1 MRKRF
6 TAGLLAF
13 ALAFTAMDFGG
24 LVSIQANAAGLVQV
38 TEENQS
44 NFHLNG
50 DYAGYY
56 AIADKEDLQAFA
68 AKVNAGEKDINA
80 VLTADIDMTGED
92 WTPIGDTNDGYTGT
106 FDGNGHKISKLVCER
121 TGDKQVSG
129 LFAQL
134 MENSVVKNLG
144 MEDGVFTSSTSTA
157 GAVAAKSNLGKVINC
172 WNSGKVTAHDYAGGI
187 VGSSKGWIESCKNS
201 GAIKATW
208 GYGRSGGI
216 AGEQVCGSNS
226 SQQYVRTY
234 IKYCYNTGTADAYYA
249 GGIVGYQSYRN
260 EEACDII
267 SCWSDAAMTGS
278 ITGGIAGSLARG
290 GTIQNCVF
298 NTDRFKGGVYNKNQN
313 GSVKDSEGMTSAEFA
328 SGKAAWVL
336 NGKDNSLVSQ
346 AKWFQNL
353 EENPDAYPVMDGTHG
368 KVYYLEKSNT
378 YSNHPGSIAKNEI
391 LLVSGTQMVKTSDN
405 LSQTKP
411 LSLKKDEVF
420 SWKGDGQ
427 IIVGYYLDEKAQIPT
442 TAQNSGAVEK
452 AGAPALPGQY
462 YVKVTALEVKD
473 FYQETSEIFSYQIN
487 FDARIRMQRIADSES
502 IDYAYTG
509 NPRELSLEKGRKIT
523 WSCRETP
530 TSIKTTYYKSKDGV
544 LTNAENAG
552 ALTEGGAPAAKGDYY
567 VKAELTFREKYK
579 SESDYLLY
587 KISDGEIEVTMDGH
601 SEPYVTLAEAFRDT
615 ERKTAQMKLLKNIE
629 LKREVEVNSG
639 NLILD
644 LNGYRLQSLRKILL
658 NPDVSLK
665 ITDSSE
671 TQTGVFSGELRVESK
686 NIEFAGGIYENQSD
700 NYVMHNSGKIKV
712 SGGKF
717 ERISK
722 AWAELGEERCLVDNE
737 TNEKQPYAEASCTNV
752 HVEVCKEHDYEQ
764 DLQYCTWCHKRKP
777 DFQGYIRITV
787 NGEETY
793 VNTLKEAFEY
803 ANGKE
808 AEITLMQSMENT
820 DNLPALTR
828 GKISLD
834 LNQKSLTEKNASLI
848 NIRGAEVTVKN
859 GTCDIPIIREQGK
872 LKIESGNFQI
882 LKDQSSFR
890 NSTEITGGNFQ
901 NIISNSGSAVEDM
914 LPQGYAFY
922 STEAGCFL
930 SREEV
935 LAHTT
940 LQKVEV
946 RNTGM
951 SCETLPQISGIADQ
965 TLQEYT
971 LIQGVV
977 RTDTGNGEST
987 LLEGTWSFKE
997 EENLE
1002 VIPKAGETMTC
1013 DLIFTPE
1020 DDNYPYYKVK
1030 GVEVHV
1036 EKKTPQQAAFHESA
1050 SYIYIKGVT
1059 SMSVDLWEK
1068 LPADKKGDR
1077 YFCSVTGDEQIFNA
1091 YKKVTQTGKLYYSVN
1106 DFTDRSMIGKTATL
1120 HVTIEMENYTDV
1132 SYDLTV
1138 TLTDRKKVVLKEGS
1152 EVKVLQDQKLTYGGT
1167 LSDLKLNLEGEEQ
1180 AVFVEQGTDKQV
1192 QGSLVWN
1199 FPTQRP
1205 DTSVTSAKWIFTP
1218 YDIAYVD
1225 AVGSTAI
1232 TVEPKE
1238 LKVLAATADDKVY
1251 DGTAYVSF
1259 SDIVLEGIEER
1270 DEVSADI
1277 GTIRGTLKDVK
1288 AGNYTSVTLPE
1299 LRLTGKDK
1307 ENYIL
1312 VQPTDEI
1319 PLTKEVNVAKSSE
1332 LQIEE
1337 QNKSYLYLKNQE
1349 ERISLREILPVDCG
1363 NAQYAAPE
1371 ITGNME
1377 YITEPSIAN
1386 DILSYTVKQGALD
1399 RKGKIQIKVTTE
1411 NYEDFVITFNLECND
1426 QIPVRLQEGTQVTLK
1441 KEKDTLTYG
1450 DLLSTLEFSEAEFVD
1465 GEGNTVEGT
1474 LAWKDA
1480 TQRPDTSVTSAEW
1493 IFTPDD
1499 AVYANAEG
1507 STAITVEPKEVKV
1520 LAATADDKV
1529 YDGTAY
1535 VSFSNITLGGI
1546 EEGDEISADIGTI
1559 RGTLQDVKAGDYTSV
1574 TLPELTLI
1582 GKDKENYILVQPTD
1596 EIPLTKAVDVAKS
1609 SGLQIEEQNK
1619 SYFYLKDQE
1628 ERINL
1633 REILPVDCGNAQY
1646 AAPEITG
1653 NMEYITE
1660 PSIANDILS
1669 YTVKQGALDRKGKI
1683 QIKVT
1688 TENYEDFVITFN
1700 LECNDQIPVRLQEG
1714 TQVTLK
1720 KEKDTLTYGDL
1731 LSTLE
1736 FSEAEFVDG
1745 EGNTVEGTLA
1755 WKDATQR
1762 PDTSV
1767 TSAEW
1772 IFTPDDAV
1780 YANAEGSTAIKVN
1793 AKELTVTKA
1802 TAKNRKYDGTNQV
1815 SITEVL
1821 LNGMLE
1827 GDEVSVDLTDLYGTL
1842 KDKKAGEYTSVTLP
1856 VLTLAGK
1863 DKANYRLLQPVTEI
1877 PLTKAVTI
1885 ETQDTTETPDT
1896 KETPDTTETPDT
1908 KETPE
1913 TPQKP
1918 SDPGTKPGTSE
1929 PIQKPAKTEYLKKG
1943 RKFTGAD
1950 NNQYKVT
1957 CADGKT
1963 FTVVYLKP
1971 KKGVK
1976 GTVNIPDS
1984 ITVNHVTY
1992 KVTEIAANAF
2002 KKNKKIRK
2010 VVIPSSIEKI
2020 GKQAFYGCKNLKNIT
2035 FKTTKL
2041 TKKRVGSKAFS
2052 GIHAKAAIKVPKKKL
2067 SAYRKMLKA
2076 RGVAKKENVRASR

>member
-1426 QIPVRLQEGTQVTLK
+1426 QIPVRLQEGTEVTLK
-1441 KEKDTLTYG
+1441 KDTLTYG
-1450 DLLSTLEFSEAEFVD
+1450 GLLSALEFSEAEFVD
-1465 GEGNTVEGT
+1465 EEGNTVEGT

-1646 AAPEITG
+1646 AAPEMTG

-1660 PSIANDILS
+1660 PSITDDILS

>member
-1 MRKRF
+1 MRKRIA
-6 TAGLLAF
+6 AGLLAF

-24 LVSIQANAAGLVQV
+24 LVSIQANAAGLAQV
-38 TEENQS
+38 TEENQT

-157 GAVAAKSNLGKVINC
+157 GAVAAKSSLGKVINC

-487 FDARIRMQRIADSES
+487 FDARIWMQRIADSES

-1259 SDIVLEGIEER
+1259 SDIVLEGIEEG

-1319 PLTKEVNVAKSSE
+1319 PLTKAVDVAKSSG

-1337 QNKSYLYLKNQE
+1337 QNKSYFYLKDQE
-1349 ERISLREILPVDCG
+1349 ERINLREILPVDCG

-1371 ITGNME
+1371 MTGNME
-1377 YITEPSIAN
+1377 YITEPSITD

-1474 LAWKDA
+1474 LAWKDG

-1535 VSFSNITLGGI
+1535 VSFSDIVLEGI
-1546 EEGDEISADIGTI
+1546 EEGDEVSADIGTI
-1559 RGTLQDVKAGDYTSV
+1559 RGTLKDVKAGNYTSV
-1574 TLPELTLI
+1574 TLPELRLT

-1646 AAPEITG
+1646 AAPEMTG

-1660 PSIANDILS
+1660 PSITDDILS

-1755 WKDATQR
+1755 WKDGTQR

-1885 ETQDTTETPDT
+1885 ETQ
-1896 KETPDTTETPDT
+1896 DTTETPDT

>member
-1 MRKRF
+1 MRKRIA
-6 TAGLLAF
+6 AGLLAF

-129 LFAQL
+129 LFAL
-134 MENSVVKNLG
+134 LKENSVVKNLG

-157 GAVAAKSNLGKVINC
+157 GAVAAKSSLGKVINC

-187 VGSSKGWIESCKNS
+187 VGYSQGWIESCKNS

-216 AGEQVCGSNS
+216 AGAQVCARNS

-249 GGIVGYQSYRN
+249 GGITGYQSYLN
-260 EEACDII
+260 LEACDII

-278 ITGGIAGSLARG
+278 ITGGIAGSLANG
-290 GTIQNCVF
+290 DTIQNCVF
-298 NTDRFKGGVYNKNQN
+298 NTDRFKGGVYNNNKN
-313 GSVKDSEGMTSAEFA
+313 GTVKDSEGMTSAEFA

-587 KISDGEIEVTMDGH
+587 KISNGEIEVTMDGH

-737 TNEKQPYAEASCTNV
+737 TNEKQPYAEESAANV

-764 DLQYCTWCHKRKP
+764 DLQYCTWCHKKNP
-777 DFQGYIRITV
+777 DFKGSIRITV
-787 NGEETY
+787 NGEDSY

-808 AEITLMQSMENT
+808 AEITFMQSMENT
-820 DNLPALTR
+820 GSLPTLKS
-828 GKISLD
+828 GKITLD
-834 LNQKSLTEKNASLI
+834 LNQKSLTAKSVDRI
-848 NIRGAEVTVKN
+848 YIDGAEVTVKN
-859 GTCDIPIIREQGK
+859 GTFDIVIAQRSGK
-872 LKIESGNFQI
+872 LRIESGDFRQI
-882 LKDQSSFR
+882 GYWDSYQ
-890 NSTEITGGNFQ
+890 NSIEMTGGNFQ
-901 NIISNSGSAVEDM
+901 NIVLYSGSAENM

-922 STEAGCFL
+922 STEAGRFL
-930 SREEV
+930 SRKEV
-935 LAHTT
+935 LTQSE
-940 LQKVEV
+940 LKNVEV

-951 SCETLPQISGIADQ
+951 SCETLPQISGNVEQ

-971 LIQGVV
+971 LIPGVI
-977 RTDTGNGEST
+977 RADTGNGEST
-987 LLEGTWSFKE
+987 LLEGTWSFTEK
-997 EENLE
+997 ENLE
-1002 VIPKAGETMTC
+1002 VIPELGKRLIC
-1013 DLIFTPE
+1013 DLVFTPK
-1020 DDNYPYYKVK
+1020 DGNYPYYVVK

-1036 EKKTPQQAAFHESA
+1036 EKKTPQQAAIHESE
-1050 SYIYIKGVT
+1050 SYIYIKGSDDVY
-1059 SMSVDLWEK
+1059 VDLQAK
-1068 LPADKKGDR
+1068 LPADKKGDS
-1077 YFCSVTGDEQIFNA
+1077 YSCSVTGDEQIFYN
-1091 YKKVTQTGKLYYSVN
+1091 YRVTQSGQLTYLVN
-1106 DFTDRSMIGKTATL
+1106 DFTDRSMIGKTAVL
-1120 HVTIEMENYTDV
+1120 HVTVEMENYKDV

-1138 TLTDRKKVVLKEGS
+1138 TLTDQKKVVLKEGS
-1152 EVKVLQDQKLTYGGT
+1152 EVKVLQDQKLTYGEP
-1167 LSDLKLNLEGEEQ
+1167 LSKLNLEGEEQ
-1180 AVFVEQGTDKQV
+1180 AVFVEQGTDTQI
-1192 QGSLVWN
+1192 QGTLAWKDA
-1199 FPTQRP
+1199 TQRP
-1205 DTSVTSAKWIFTP
+1205 DTSMTSAEWIFTP
-1218 YDIAYVD
+1218 DDVVYAN
-1225 AVGSTAI
+1225 AEGSTAI

-1259 SDIVLEGIEER
+1259 SDIVLEGIEEG

-1319 PLTKEVNVAKSSE
+1319 PLTKAVNVAKSSG

-1337 QNKSYLYLKNQE
+1337 QNKSYFYLKDQE

-1371 ITGNME
+1371 MTGNME
-1377 YITEPSIAN
+1377 YIAEPSIAN

-1426 QIPVRLQEGTQVTLK
+1426 QIPVRLQEGTEVTLK
-1441 KEKDTLTYG
+1441 KDMLTYG
-1450 DLLSTLEFSEAEFVD
+1450 DLLSALEFSEAEFVD
-1465 GEGNTVEGT
+1465 EEGNTVEGT

-1480 TQRPDTSVTSAEW
+1480 TQRPDTSMTSAEW

-1499 AVYANAEG
+1499 VVYANAEG
-1507 STAITVEPKEVKV
+1507 STAITVEPKELKV

-1535 VSFSNITLGGI
+1535 VSFSDIVLEGI
-1546 EEGDEISADIGTI
+1546 EEGDEVSADIGTI
-1559 RGTLQDVKAGDYTSV
+1559 RGTLKDVKAGNYTSV
-1574 TLPELTLI
+1574 TLPELRLT

-1596 EIPLTKAVDVAKS
+1596 EIPLTKAVNVAKS

-1628 ERINL
+1628 ERISL

-1646 AAPEITG
+1646 AAPEMTG
-1653 NMEYITE
+1653 NMEYIAE

-1714 TQVTLK
+1714 TEVTLK
-1720 KEKDTLTYGDL
+1720 KDMLTYGDL
-1731 LSTLE
+1731 LSALE
-1736 FSEAEFVDG
+1736 FSEAEFVDE

-1793 AKELTVTKA
+1793 AKKLTVTKA

-1856 VLTLAGK
+1856 ELTLAGK

-1984 ITVNHVTY
+1984 ITAGHVTY

-2010 VVIPSSIEKI
+2010 VVIPSGIEKI

>member
-1371 ITGNME
+1371 MTGNME
-1377 YITEPSIAN
+1377 YITEPSITD

-1426 QIPVRLQEGTQVTLK
+1426 QIPVRLQEGTEVTLK
-1441 KEKDTLTYG
+1441 KDTLTYG
-1450 DLLSTLEFSEAEFVD
+1450 GLLSALEFSEAEFVD
-1465 GEGNTVEGT
+1465 EEGNTVEGT

-1646 AAPEITG
+1646 AAPEMTG

-1660 PSIANDILS
+1660 PSITDDILS

-1714 TQVTLK
+1714 TEVTLK
-1720 KEKDTLTYGDL
+1720 KDTLTYGGL
-1731 LSTLE
+1731 LSALE
-1736 FSEAEFVDG
+1736 FSEAEFVDE

>member
-1 MRKRF
+1 MRKRIA
-6 TAGLLAF
+6 AGLLAF

-44 NFHLNG
+44 NFHLSG
-50 DYAGYY
+50 DYVGYY

-68 AKVNAGEKDINA
+68 AKVNAGENAVNA

-129 LFAQL
+129 LFAL
-134 MENSVVKNLG
+134 LKENSVVKNLG
-144 MEDGVFTSSTSTA
+144 MEAGVFTSSTSTA
-157 GAVAAKSNLGKVINC
+157 GAVAAKSSLGKVINC

-187 VGSSKGWIESCKNS
+187 VGYSQGWIESCKNS

-216 AGEQVCGSNS
+216 AGAQVCGRNS

-249 GGIVGYQSYRN
+249 GGITGYQSYLNR
-260 EEACDII
+260 EACDII

-278 ITGGIAGSLARG
+278 ITGGIAGSLANG
-290 GTIQNCVF
+290 DTIQNCVF
-298 NTDRFKGGVYNKNQN
+298 NTDRFKGGVYNNNKN
-313 GSVKDSEGMTSAEFA
+313 GTVKDSEGMTSAEFA

-368 KVYYLEKSNT
+368 KVYYLEESNT
-378 YSNHPGSIAKNEI
+378 YSNHLGSMEKNKI
-391 LLVSGTQMVKTSDN
+391 LLVSGTSIVKTSNN
-405 LSQTKP
+405 LSETKP
-411 LSLKKDEVF
+411 LSLKKDTVF

-427 IIVGYYLDEKAQIPT
+427 IIAGYYLDEEAQIPT
-442 TAQNSGAVEK
+442 TAQNSGAAEK
-452 AGAPALPGQY
+452 GGAPALPGQY
-462 YVKVTALEVKD
+462 YVKVTALEVEG
-473 FYQETSEIFSYQIN
+473 FYQETSEIFSYQIS
-487 FDARIRMQRIADSES
+487 FDARIQMQRIADSES

-544 LTNAENAG
+544 LTNAENSG
-552 ALTEGGAPAAKGDYY
+552 ALTEGGAPADKGDYY

-601 SEPYVTLAEAFRDT
+601 SEPYVTLAEAFLDT

-629 LKREVEVNSG
+629 LKGGVAVNSG

-644 LNGYRLQSLRKILL
+644 LNGYRLQSLREIFL

-712 SGGKF
+712 SAGKF

-737 TNEKQPYAEASCTNV
+737 TNEKQPYAKASCTNV

-764 DLQYCTWCHKRKP
+764 DLQYCKWCHKKNP

-787 NGEETY
+787 EGEETY

-808 AEITLMQSMENT
+808 AEITFMQSMENT
-820 DNLPALTR
+820 GSLPTLKS
-828 GKISLD
+828 GKITLD
-834 LNQKSLTEKNASLI
+834 LNQKSLTAKSVDWI
-848 NIRGAEVTVKN
+848 YIDGAEVTVKN
-859 GTCDIPIIREQGK
+859 GTFDIVIAQRSGK
-872 LKIESGNFQI
+872 LRIESGDFRQI
-882 LKDQSSFR
+882 DYWDSYQ
-890 NSTEITGGNFQ
+890 NSIEMTGGNFQ
-901 NIISNSGSAVEDM
+901 NIVLYSGSAENM

-922 STEAGCFL
+922 STEDGRFL
-930 SREEV
+930 SRKEV
-935 LAHTT
+935 LTQSD
-940 LQKVEV
+940 LKNVEV

-951 SCETLPQISGIADQ
+951 SCETLPQISGNADQ
-965 TLQEYT
+965 TLQKYT
-971 LIQGVV
+971 LISGVV
-977 RTDTGNGEST
+977 RADTGNGEST

-1036 EKKTPQQAAFHESA
+1036 EKKTPQQTAFHESE
-1050 SYIYIKGVT
+1050 SYIYIKGSDDVY
-1059 SMSVDLWEK
+1059 VDLQAK
-1068 LPADKKGDR
+1068 LPADKKGDS
-1077 YFCSVTGDEQIFNA
+1077 YSCSVTGDEQIFYN
-1091 YKKVTQTGKLYYSVN
+1091 YRVTQSGQLTYLVN
-1106 DFTDRSMIGKTATL
+1106 DFTDRSMIGKTAVL
-1120 HVTIEMENYTDV
+1120 HVTVEMENYKDV

-1138 TLTDRKKVVLKEGS
+1138 TLTDRKKVVLKEGR
-1152 EVKVLQDQKLTYGGT
+1152 KVLQDQKLTYGGT
-1167 LSDLKLNLEGEEQ
+1167 LSDLKLNLEGEEP

-1192 QGSLVWN
+1192 QGRLVWN

-1238 LKVLAATADDKVY
+1238 LKVLEATADDKVY

-1259 SDIVLEGIEER
+1259 SDIALEGIEEG

-1277 GTIRGTLKDVK
+1277 GTIRGTLKDAK

-1319 PLTKEVNVAKSSE
+1319 PLTKAVNVAKSSG

-1337 QNKSYLYLKNQE
+1337 QNKSYLYLKDQE

-1371 ITGNME
+1371 MTGNME
-1377 YITEPSIAN
+1377 YIAEPSIAN

-1426 QIPVRLQEGTQVTLK
+1426 QIPVRLQEGTEVTLK
-1441 KEKDTLTYG
+1441 KDTLTYG
-1450 DLLSTLEFSEAEFVD
+1450 DLLSALEFSEAEFVD

-1474 LAWKDA
+1474 LAWKDG

-1493 IFTPDD
+1493 IFMP
-1499 AVYANAEG
+1499 
-1507 STAITVEPKEVKV
+1507 S
-1520 LAATADDKV
+1520 DK
-1529 YDGTAY
+1529 A
-1535 VSFSNITLGGI
+1535 
-1546 EEGDEISADIGTI
+1546 
-1559 RGTLQDVKAGDYTSV
+1559 
-1574 TLPELTLI
+1574 
-1582 GKDKENYILVQPTD
+1582 
-1596 EIPLTKAVDVAKS
+1596 
-1609 SGLQIEEQNK
+1609 
-1619 SYFYLKDQE
+1619 
-1628 ERINL
+1628 
-1633 REILPVDCGNAQY
+1633 
-1646 AAPEITG
+1646 
-1653 NMEYITE
+1653 
-1660 PSIANDILS
+1660 
-1669 YTVKQGALDRKGKI
+1669 
-1683 QIKVT
+1683 
-1688 TENYEDFVITFN
+1688 
-1700 LECNDQIPVRLQEG
+1700 
-1714 TQVTLK
+1714 
-1720 KEKDTLTYGDL
+1720 
-1731 LSTLE
+1731 
-1736 FSEAEFVDG
+1736 
-1745 EGNTVEGTLA
+1745 
-1755 WKDATQR
+1755 
-1762 PDTSV
+1762 
-1767 TSAEW
+1767 
-1772 IFTPDDAV
+1772 

-1802 TAKNRKYDGTNQV
+1802 TARNRKYDGTNQV
-1815 SITEVL
+1815 AITEVL
-1821 LNGMLE
+1821 LSGMLE
-1827 GDEVSVDLTDLYGTL
+1827 GDEVSVDLTDLHGTL

-1856 VLTLAGK
+1856 ELTLAGK
-1863 DKANYRLLQPVTEI
+1863 DKANYRLAQPVTEI

-1885 ETQDTTETPDT
+1885 ETPETTETPDT
-1896 KETPDTTETPDT
+1896 KETPETKETPDT

-1929 PIQKPAKTEYLKKG
+1929 PIQKPSKTEYLKKG

-2010 VVIPSSIEKI
+2010 VVIPSGIEKI

>member
-129 LFAQL
+129 LFAVL

-157 GAVAAKSNLGKVINC
+157 GAVAAKSSLGKVINC

-249 GGIVGYQSYRN
+249 GGIVGYQGYRN

-290 GTIQNCVF
+290 DTIQNCVF

-567 VKAELTFREKYK
+567 VKAELTFRKKYK

-587 KISDGEIEVTMDGH
+587 KISDGEIEVTMDGD

-629 LKREVEVNSG
+629 LEGGVEVNSG

-665 ITDSSE
+665 IKDSSE

-848 NIRGAEVTVKN
+848 NICGAEVTVKN

-901 NIISNSGSAVEDM
+901 NIILNSGSAEDM

-922 STEAGCFL
+922 STEAGRFL

-935 LAHTT
+935 LANTT

-965 TLQEYT
+965 TLQKYT
-971 LIQGVV
+971 LISGVV
-977 RTDTGNGEST
+977 RADTGNGEST

-1050 SYIYIKGVT
+1050 SYIYIKG
-1059 SMSVDLWEK
+1059 SDLLYVDLQAK

-1077 YFCSVTGDEQIFNA
+1077 YSWFVTGDEQIFA
-1091 YKKVTQTGKLYYSVN
+1091 RFHVSVTGELNYRVN
-1106 DFTDRSMIGKTATL
+1106 KFTDRSMIGKTVTF

-1251 DGTAYVSF
+1251 DGTADVSF
-1259 SDIVLEGIEER
+1259 SDIVLEGIEEGDEVSADIGTIR
-1270 DEVSADI
+1270 GTLQDVKAGDYTSVTLPELTLIGKDKENYILVQPTDEIPLTKAVNVAKSSGLQIEEQNKSYLYLKNQEERISLREILPVDCGNAQYAAPEMTGNMEYIAEPSIANDILSYTVKQGALDRKGKIQIKVTTENYEDFVITFNLECNDQIPVRLQEGTEVTLKKDTLTYGDLLSALEFSEAEFVDGEGNTVEGTLAWKDGTQRPDTSVTSAEWVFTPSDVAYAKAEGSTAIKVEPKELKVLAATADDKVYDGTADVSFSDIVLEGIEEGDEVSADI

-1319 PLTKEVNVAKSSE
+1319 PLTKEVNVAKSSG

-1337 QNKSYLYLKNQE
+1337 QNKSYFYLKDQE
-1349 ERISLREILPVDCG
+1349 ERINLREILPVDCG

-1371 ITGNME
+1371 MTGNME
-1377 YITEPSIAN
+1377 YIAEPSIAN

-1474 LAWKDA
+1474 LAWKD
-1480 TQRPDTSVTSAEW
+1480 
-1493 IFTPDD
+1493 
-1499 AVYANAEG
+1499 G
-1507 STAITVEPKEVKV
+1507 
-1520 LAATADDKV
+1520 
-1529 YDGTAY
+1529 
-1535 VSFSNITLGGI
+1535 
-1546 EEGDEISADIGTI
+1546 
-1559 RGTLQDVKAGDYTSV
+1559 
-1574 TLPELTLI
+1574 
-1582 GKDKENYILVQPTD
+1582 
-1596 EIPLTKAVDVAKS
+1596 
-1609 SGLQIEEQNK
+1609 
-1619 SYFYLKDQE
+1619 
-1628 ERINL
+1628 
-1633 REILPVDCGNAQY
+1633 
-1646 AAPEITG
+1646 
-1653 NMEYITE
+1653 
-1660 PSIANDILS
+1660 
-1669 YTVKQGALDRKGKI
+1669 
-1683 QIKVT
+1683 
-1688 TENYEDFVITFN
+1688 
-1700 LECNDQIPVRLQEG
+1700 
-1714 TQVTLK
+1714 
-1720 KEKDTLTYGDL
+1720 
-1731 LSTLE
+1731 
-1736 FSEAEFVDG
+1736 
-1745 EGNTVEGTLA
+1745 
-1755 WKDATQR
+1755 TQR

-1885 ETQDTTETPDT
+1885 ETPDTTETPDT

>member
-1 MRKRF
+1 MRKRIA
-6 TAGLLAF
+6 AGLLAF

-80 VLTADIDMTGED
+80 VLTADIDMTGEG

-134 MENSVVKNLG
+134 KENSVVKNLG

-187 VGSSKGWIESCKNS
+187 VGSSQGWIESCKNS

-249 GGIVGYQSYRN
+249 GGIVGYQGYRN
-260 EEACDII
+260 NEACDII

-290 GTIQNCVF
+290 DTIQNCVF
-298 NTDRFKGGVYNKNQN
+298 NTDRFKGGVYNNNKN

-544 LTNAENAG
+544 LTNAENAD

-587 KISDGEIEVTMDGH
+587 KISDGEIEVTMDGD

-629 LKREVEVNSG
+629 LKEGVEVNSG

-901 NIISNSGSAVEDM
+901 NIISNSGSAEDM

-922 STEAGCFL
+922 STEAGRFL

-935 LAHTT
+935 LANTT

-946 RNTGM
+946 RNIGM

-965 TLQEYT
+965 TLQKYT
-971 LIQGVV
+971 LISGVV
-977 RTDTGNGEST
+977 RADTGNGESRR
-987 LLEGTWSFKE
+987 LEGTWSFTEK
-997 EENLE
+997 ENLE
-1002 VIPKAGETMTC
+1002 VIPELGETKTC
-1013 DLIFTPE
+1013 DLIFTPK

-1030 GVEVHV
+1030 DVEVHV

-1050 SYIYIKGVT
+1050 SYIYTKVYNLVY
-1059 SMSVDLWEK
+1059 VDLRAK
-1068 LPADKKGDR
+1068 LPEDKKGDT
-1077 YFCSVTGDEQIFNA
+1077 YSCSVTGDEQIFDR
-1091 YKKVTQTGKLYYSVN
+1091 YKVTQNGDLYYRVN
-1106 DFTDRSMIGKTATL
+1106 SFTDRSMIGKTAVI
-1120 HVTIEMENYTDV
+1120 HVTIEMENYKDV

-1138 TLTDRKKVVLKEGS
+1138 TLTDQKKVVLKEGS
-1152 EVKVLQDQKLTYGGT
+1152 EVKVLQDQKLTYGEP
-1167 LSDLKLNLEGEEQ
+1167 LSKLKLNVEGEEQ
-1180 AVFVEQGTDKQV
+1180 AVFVEQGTDTQV
-1192 QGSLVWN
+1192 QGTLEWKDV
-1199 FPTQRP
+1199 QIP
-1205 DTSVTSAKWIFTP
+1205 DTSVTSAEWIFTP
-1218 YDIAYVD
+1218 YDAAY
-1225 AVGSTAI
+1225 AKTEGSTAI
-1232 TVEPKE
+1232 RVEPKE

-1259 SDIVLEGIEER
+1259 SDIVLWCIEAR

-1277 GTIRGTLKDVK
+1277 GTIRGTLKDAK

-1319 PLTKEVNVAKSSE
+1319 PLTKAVNVAKSSG

-1349 ERISLREILPVDCG
+1349 ERINLREILPVDCG

-1377 YITEPSIAN
+1377 YITEPSIAD

-1426 QIPVRLQEGTQVTLK
+1426 QMPVRLQEGTEVTLK
-1441 KEKDTLTYG
+1441 KDRLTYG
-1450 DLLSTLEFSEAEFVD
+1450 GLLSALEFSEAEFVD

-1474 LAWKDA
+1474 LAWKD
-1480 TQRPDTSVTSAEW
+1480 
-1493 IFTPDD
+1493 
-1499 AVYANAEG
+1499 G
-1507 STAITVEPKEVKV
+1507 
-1520 LAATADDKV
+1520 
-1529 YDGTAY
+1529 
-1535 VSFSNITLGGI
+1535 
-1546 EEGDEISADIGTI
+1546 
-1559 RGTLQDVKAGDYTSV
+1559 
-1574 TLPELTLI
+1574 
-1582 GKDKENYILVQPTD
+1582 
-1596 EIPLTKAVDVAKS
+1596 
-1609 SGLQIEEQNK
+1609 
-1619 SYFYLKDQE
+1619 
-1628 ERINL
+1628 
-1633 REILPVDCGNAQY
+1633 
-1646 AAPEITG
+1646 
-1653 NMEYITE
+1653 
-1660 PSIANDILS
+1660 
-1669 YTVKQGALDRKGKI
+1669 
-1683 QIKVT
+1683 
-1688 TENYEDFVITFN
+1688 
-1700 LECNDQIPVRLQEG
+1700 
-1714 TQVTLK
+1714 
-1720 KEKDTLTYGDL
+1720 
-1731 LSTLE
+1731 
-1736 FSEAEFVDG
+1736 
-1745 EGNTVEGTLA
+1745 
-1755 WKDATQR
+1755 TQR

-1827 GDEVSVDLTDLYGTL
+1827 GDEVSIDLTDLYGTL

-1856 VLTLAGK
+1856 ELTLVGK
-1863 DKANYRLLQPVTEI
+1863 DKANYRLVQPVTEI
-1877 PLTKAVTI
+1877 PLTKTVAI
-1885 ETQDTTETPDT
+1885 ETP
-1896 KETPDTTETPDT
+1896 
-1908 KETPE
+1908 ETPE

-1929 PIQKPAKTEYLKKG
+1929 PIQKPSKPEYLKKG
-1943 RKFTGAD
+1943 TKFIGPD
-1950 NNQYKVT
+1950 KNQYKVT
-1957 CADGKT
+1957 CAEGKT
-1963 FTVVYLKP
+1963 FTVAYLKP

-2002 KKNKKIRK
+2002 KNQKKIRK
-2010 VVIPSSIEKI
+2010 VVIPSGVSRI
-2020 GKQAFYGCKNLKNIT
+2020 GKKAFYGCKNLKNIT
-2035 FKTTKL
+2035 IKTTKL
-2041 TKKRVGSKAFS
+2041 TKKRVGSKAFF

-2076 RGVAKKENVRASR
+2076 RGVTKKEKVQAIKVKSKKA

>member
-1 MRKRF
+1 MKKRIA
-6 TAGLLAF
+6 AGLLAF

-80 VLTADIDMTGED
+80 VLTADIDMTGEG

-144 MEDGVFTSSTSTA
+144 MEDGMFTSSTSTA

-187 VGSSKGWIESCKNS
+187 VGSSQGWIESCKNS
-201 GAIKATW
+201 GAIKETW
-208 GYGRSGGI
+208 GLGRSGGI
-216 AGEQVCGSNS
+216 AGEQVCGRNS

-234 IKYCYNTGTADAYYA
+234 IKYCYNTGTADGYHA
-249 GGIVGYQSYRN
+249 GGITGYQSYRN
-260 EEACDII
+260 QEACDII
-267 SCWSDAAMTGS
+267 SCWSDAVITGS
-278 ITGGIAGSLARG
+278 KTGGITGSLANG
-290 GTIQNCVF
+290 ATIQNCVF
-298 NTDRFKGGVYNKNQN
+298 NTGRFKGEVYNNNQN

-353 EENPDAYPVMDGTHG
+353 EENPDAYPVMDSTHG
-368 KVYYLEKSNT
+368 KVYYLEESNT
-378 YSNHPGSIAKNEI
+378 YSNYPENMMNSEI
-391 LLVSGTQMVKTSDN
+391 WLVYGTQIMKTSDN
-405 LSQTKP
+405 LSETKP

-420 SWKGDGQ
+420 SWKGDRQ
-427 IIVGYYLDEKAQIPT
+427 IDAGYYLDEKAQIPT
-442 TAQNSGAVEK
+442 TAQNSGAAEK
-452 AGAPALPGQY
+452 GGAPALPGQY
-462 YVKVTALEVKD
+462 YVKVTALEVEG
-473 FYQETSEIFSYQIN
+473 FYQETSEIFPYQIN
-487 FDARIRMQRIADSES
+487 FDAGIQMQKIADSKS

-530 TSIKTTYYKSKDGV
+530 TSVKTTYYKSKDGV

-601 SEPYVTLAEAFRDT
+601 SEPYVTLAEAFHDT
-615 ERKTAQMKLLKNIE
+615 EEKTAQMKLLKNIE
-629 LKREVEVNSG
+629 LKVEVEVNSG
-639 NLILD
+639 TLILD
-644 LNGYRLQSLRKILL
+644 LNGYRLQISRTVIV
-658 NPDVSLK
+658 NPEVSLK

-671 TQTGVFSGELRVESK
+671 TQMGVFSGKLTVESK
-686 NIEFAGGIYENQSD
+686 NIEFAGGIYENQLTD
-700 NYVMHNSGKIKV
+700 QFGYNSPKIKV

-717 ERISK
+717 ELILK
-722 AWAELGEERCLVDNE
+722 QWAELGEERCLVDNE
-737 TNEKQPYAEASCTNV
+737 TNEKQPYAKASCKNV

-764 DLQYCTWCHKRKP
+764 DLQYCTWCHKKNP
-777 DFQGYIRITV
+777 NFKGYIRITI
-787 NGEETY
+787 NGEDSY

-808 AEITLMQSMENT
+808 AEITLMQSMENSKI
-820 DNLPALTR
+820 LPYLTG

-834 LNQKSLTEKNASLI
+834 LNQKSLTDDNDRI
-848 NIRGAEVTVKN
+848 IFIDGAEVTVKN
-859 GTCDIPIIREQGK
+859 GTCGIKIVRNQGI
-872 LKIESGNFQI
+872 LKIESGNFQT
-882 LKDQSSFR
+882 LRDYNSSQ
-890 NSTEITGGNFQ
+890 NSIEITGGTFQ
-901 NIISNSGSAVEDM
+901 NIILDSGSAENM

-922 STEAGCFL
+922 STEAGRFL

-935 LAHTT
+935 LANTT

-946 RNTGM
+946 RNAGM
-951 SCETLPQISGIADQ
+951 SCETLPQISGITGQ

-971 LIQGVV
+971 LIPGVV
-977 RTDTGNGEST
+977 RADSGNGEST
-987 LLEGTWSFKE
+987 LLEGNWSFTEK
-997 EENLE
+997 ENLE
-1002 VIPKAGETMTC
+1002 AIPKPEKTMTC
-1013 DLIFTPE
+1013 DLIFTPK

-1036 EKKTPQQAAFHESA
+1036 EKKTPHNTAIHESE
-1050 SYIYIKGVT
+1050 SYVYKEGSLTLRIWVE
-1059 SMSVDLWEK
+1059 LWTMV
-1068 LPADKKGDR
+1068 PADGKGIAYS
-1077 YFCSVTGDEQIFNA
+1077 YFVTGDKQIFDDYELMQNGHLN
-1091 YKKVTQTGKLYYSVN
+1091 YVVK
-1106 DFTDRSMIGKTATL
+1106 DFTDRSMIGKTATF
-1120 HVTIEMENYTDV
+1120 HVKIEMENYKDI

-1138 TLTDRKKVVLKEGS
+1138 TLTDQKKVVLKEGS
-1152 EVKVLQDQKLTYGGT
+1152 EVKVLQDQKITYGEP
-1167 LSDLKLNLEGEEQ
+1167 LSKLKLNVEGEEQ
-1180 AVFVEQGTDKQV
+1180 AVFVEQGTDTQV
-1192 QGSLVWN
+1192 QGTLAWKDG
-1199 FPTQRP
+1199 TQRL
-1205 DTSVTSAKWIFTP
+1205 DTSVTSAEWIFTP
-1218 YDIAYVD
+1218 DDVAY
-1225 AVGSTAI
+1225 AKTEGSTAI

-1259 SDIVLEGIEER
+1259 SDIVLEGIEEG

-1319 PLTKEVNVAKSSE
+1319 PLTKAVNVAKSSG

-1337 QNKSYLYLKNQE
+1337 QNKSYLYLKDQE

-1371 ITGNME
+1371 MTGNME
-1377 YITEPSIAN
+1377 YITEPSIAD

-1426 QIPVRLQEGTQVTLK
+1426 QIPVRLQEGTEVTLK
-1441 KEKDTLTYG
+1441 KDTLTYG
-1450 DLLSTLEFSEAEFVD
+1450 GLLSALEFSEAEFVD
-1465 GEGNTVEGT
+1465 EEGNTVEGT
-1474 LAWKDA
+1474 LVWKDG

-1493 IFTPDD
+1493 IFMP
-1499 AVYANAEG
+1499 
-1507 STAITVEPKEVKV
+1507 S
-1520 LAATADDKV
+1520 
-1529 YDGTAY
+1529 
-1535 VSFSNITLGGI
+1535 
-1546 EEGDEISADIGTI
+1546 DEA
-1559 RGTLQDVKAGDYTSV
+1559 
-1574 TLPELTLI
+1574 
-1582 GKDKENYILVQPTD
+1582 
-1596 EIPLTKAVDVAKS
+1596 
-1609 SGLQIEEQNK
+1609 
-1619 SYFYLKDQE
+1619 
-1628 ERINL
+1628 
-1633 REILPVDCGNAQY
+1633 
-1646 AAPEITG
+1646 
-1653 NMEYITE
+1653 
-1660 PSIANDILS
+1660 
-1669 YTVKQGALDRKGKI
+1669 
-1683 QIKVT
+1683 
-1688 TENYEDFVITFN
+1688 
-1700 LECNDQIPVRLQEG
+1700 
-1714 TQVTLK
+1714 
-1720 KEKDTLTYGDL
+1720 
-1731 LSTLE
+1731 
-1736 FSEAEFVDG
+1736 
-1745 EGNTVEGTLA
+1745 
-1755 WKDATQR
+1755 
-1762 PDTSV
+1762 
-1767 TSAEW
+1767 
-1772 IFTPDDAV
+1772 

-1802 TAKNRKYDGTNQV
+1802 TARNRKYDGTNQV
-1815 SITEVL
+1815 AITEVL
-1821 LNGMLE
+1821 LSGMLE
-1827 GDEVSVDLTDLYGTL
+1827 GDEVSVDLTDLHGTL

-1856 VLTLAGK
+1856 KLTLAGK
-1863 DKANYRLLQPVTEI
+1863 DKANYRLVQPVTEI
-1877 PLTKAVTI
+1877 PLTKTVTI
-1885 ETQDTTETPDT
+1885 ETPETP
-1896 KETPDTTETPDT
+1896 ETPET

-1929 PIQKPAKTEYLKKG
+1929 PIQKPSKPEYLKKG
-1943 RKFTGAD
+1943 TKFIGPD
-1950 NNQYKVT
+1950 KNQYKVT

-1963 FTVVYLKP
+1963 FTVAYLKP

-1976 GTVNIPDS
+1976 GTVKIPDS
-1984 ITVNHVTY
+1984 ITVNHVIY

-2002 KKNKKIRK
+2002 KNQKKIRK
-2010 VVIPSSIEKI
+2010 VVIPSGVSKI
-2020 GKQAFYGCKNLKNIT
+2020 GKKAFYGCKNLKNIT
-2035 FKTTKL
+2035 IKTTKL

-2052 GIHAKAAIKVPKKKL
+2052 GIHAKAVIKVPKKKL

-2076 RGVAKKENVRASR
+2076 RGVTKKENVQAIKVKSKKA

>member
-1 MRKRF
+1 MRKRIA
-6 TAGLLAF
+6 AGLLAF

-24 LVSIQANAAGLVQV
+24 LVSIQANAAGLAQV
-38 TEENQS
+38 TEENQT

-157 GAVAAKSNLGKVINC
+157 GAVAAKSSLGKVINC

-487 FDARIRMQRIADSES
+487 FDARIWMQRIADSES

-1259 SDIVLEGIEER
+1259 SDIVLEGIEEG

-1299 LRLTGKDK
+1299 LRLT
-1307 ENYIL
+1307 
-1312 VQPTDEI
+1312 
-1319 PLTKEVNVAKSSE
+1319 
-1332 LQIEE
+1332 
-1337 QNKSYLYLKNQE
+1337 
-1349 ERISLREILPVDCG
+1349 
-1363 NAQYAAPE
+1363 
-1371 ITGNME
+1371 
-1377 YITEPSIAN
+1377 
-1386 DILSYTVKQGALD
+1386 
-1399 RKGKIQIKVTTE
+1399 
-1411 NYEDFVITFNLECND
+1411 
-1426 QIPVRLQEGTQVTLK
+1426 
-1441 KEKDTLTYG
+1441 
-1450 DLLSTLEFSEAEFVD
+1450 
-1465 GEGNTVEGT
+1465 
-1474 LAWKDA
+1474 
-1480 TQRPDTSVTSAEW
+1480 
-1493 IFTPDD
+1493 
-1499 AVYANAEG
+1499 
-1507 STAITVEPKEVKV
+1507 
-1520 LAATADDKV
+1520 
-1529 YDGTAY
+1529 
-1535 VSFSNITLGGI
+1535 
-1546 EEGDEISADIGTI
+1546 
-1559 RGTLQDVKAGDYTSV
+1559 
-1574 TLPELTLI
+1574 

-1646 AAPEITG
+1646 AAPEMTG

-1660 PSIANDILS
+1660 PSITDDILS

-1720 KEKDTLTYGDL
+1720 KDTLTYGDL
-1731 LSTLE
+1731 LSALE

-1755 WKDATQR
+1755 WKDGTQRPDTSVTSAEWIFTPDDAVYANAEGSTAITVEPKEVKVLAATADDKVYDGTAYVSFSDIVLEGIEEGDEVSADIGTIRGTLKDVKAGNYTSVTLPELRLTGKDKENYILVQPTDEIPLTKAVDVAKSSGLQIEEQNKSYFYLKDQEERINLREILPVDCGNAQYAAPEMTGNMEYITEPSITDDILSYTVKQGALDRKGKIQIKVTTENYEDFVITFNLECNDQIPVRLQEGTQVTLKKDTLTYGDLLSALEFSEAEFVDGEGNTVEGTLAWKDGTQR

-1885 ETQDTTETPDT
+1885 ETQ
-1896 KETPDTTETPDT
+1896 DTTETPDT

>member
-1 MRKRF
+1 MRKRIA
-6 TAGLLAF
+6 AGLLAF

-68 AKVNAGEKDINA
+68 AKVNAGENAVNA

-134 MENSVVKNLG
+134 KENSVVRNLG

-187 VGSSKGWIESCKNS
+187 VGSSQGWIESCKNS

-216 AGEQVCGSNS
+216 AGEQVCDRNS
-226 SQQYVRTY
+226 SGQYVRTY

-249 GGIVGYQSYRN
+249 GGITGYQSYKNR
-260 EEACDII
+260 EACDII
-267 SCWSDAAMTGS
+267 SCWSDAAMTGG

-290 GTIQNCVF
+290 DTIQNCVF
-298 NTDRFKGGVYNKNQN
+298 NTDRFKGGVYNNNKN

-368 KVYYLEKSNT
+368 KVYYLEESNT
-378 YSNHPGSIAKNEI
+378 YSNHLGSMAKNEI
-391 LLVSGTQMVKTSDN
+391 LLVSDTQMVKTSDN
-405 LSQTKP
+405 LSRTKP

-427 IIVGYYLDEKAQIPT
+427 IIAGYYLDEKAQVPT
-442 TAQNSGAVEK
+442 TAQNSGATEK

-462 YVKVTALEVKD
+462 YVKITAPEVEG
-473 FYQETSEIFSYQIN
+473 FYQETSEIFPYQIN
-487 FDARIRMQRIADSES
+487 FDARIQMQKIADSKS

-509 NPRELSLEKGRKIT
+509 NPRELSLEKGKKIT
-523 WSCRETP
+523 WSCKETP

-601 SEPYVTLAEAFRDT
+601 SESYVTLAEAFRDA

-629 LKREVEVNSG
+629 LKGGVEVNSG
-639 NLILD
+639 NLLLD
-644 LNGYRLQSLRKILL
+644 LNGYCLQSLREIFL

-671 TQTGVFSGELRVESK
+671 TQTGVFSSSSIRVESK

-712 SGGKF
+712 NGGKF

-722 AWAELGEERCLVDNE
+722 KWAELGEERCLVDNE

-820 DNLPALTR
+820 DDLPALTR

-834 LNQKSLTEKNASLI
+834 LNQKSLTEKNAGEIYIS
-848 NIRGAEVTVKN
+848 GAGVTVKN
-859 GTCDIPIIREQGK
+859 GTCGIKIVRALGK
-872 LKIESGNFQI
+872 LKIESGNFQT
-882 LKDQSSFR
+882 LRDYNSSQ
-890 NSTEITGGNFQ
+890 NSIEITGGNFQ
-901 NIISNSGSAVEDM
+901 NIILDSGSTENM

-922 STEAGCFL
+922 STETRRFL

-940 LQKVEV
+940 LQNVEV

-971 LIQGVV
+971 LIPGVV
-977 RTDTGNGEST
+977 RADIGNGESRR
-987 LLEGTWSFKE
+987 LEGSWSFTEKTNLKE
-997 EENLE
+997 
-1002 VIPKAGETMTC
+1002 IPEPGKTMTC
-1013 DLIFTPE
+1013 DLIFTPK

-1030 GVEVHV
+1030 RVEVHV
-1036 EKKTPQQAAFHESA
+1036 EKKTPQQTAIHESA
-1050 SYIYIKGVT
+1050 SYIYTKGSDDVY
-1059 SMSVDLWEK
+1059 VDLQAK
-1068 LPADKKGDR
+1068 LPADKKGDS
-1077 YFCSVTGDEQIFNA
+1077 YSCSVTGDRKIFYQCEVRDNN
-1091 YKKVTQTGKLYYSVN
+1091 GDLYYRVN
-1106 DFTDRSMIGKTATL
+1106 NFTDRSMIGKTVTL

-1138 TLTDRKKVVLKEGS
+1138 TLTDQKKIVLKEGS

-1167 LSDLKLNLEGEEQ
+1167 LSDLQLNLEGEEQ
-1180 AVFVEQGTDKQV
+1180 AVFVEQGTDTQV
-1192 QGSLVWN
+1192 QGTLAWKDG
-1199 FPTQRP
+1199 TQRP
-1205 DTSVTSAKWIFTP
+1205 DTSMTSAEWIFTP
-1218 YDIAYVD
+1218 DDVAYVN
-1225 AVGSTAI
+1225 AEGSTAI
-1232 TVEPKE
+1232 RVEPKE

-1259 SDIVLEGIEER
+1259 SD
-1270 DEVSADI
+1270 
-1277 GTIRGTLKDVK
+1277 
-1288 AGNYTSVTLPE
+1288 
-1299 LRLTGKDK
+1299 
-1307 ENYIL
+1307 
-1312 VQPTDEI
+1312 
-1319 PLTKEVNVAKSSE
+1319 
-1332 LQIEE
+1332 
-1337 QNKSYLYLKNQE
+1337 
-1349 ERISLREILPVDCG
+1349 
-1363 NAQYAAPE
+1363 
-1371 ITGNME
+1371 
-1377 YITEPSIAN
+1377 
-1386 DILSYTVKQGALD
+1386 
-1399 RKGKIQIKVTTE
+1399 
-1411 NYEDFVITFNLECND
+1411 
-1426 QIPVRLQEGTQVTLK
+1426 
-1441 KEKDTLTYG
+1441 
-1450 DLLSTLEFSEAEFVD
+1450 
-1465 GEGNTVEGT
+1465 
-1474 LAWKDA
+1474 
-1480 TQRPDTSVTSAEW
+1480 
-1493 IFTPDD
+1493 
-1499 AVYANAEG
+1499 
-1507 STAITVEPKEVKV
+1507 
-1520 LAATADDKV
+1520 
-1529 YDGTAY
+1529 
-1535 VSFSNITLGGI
+1535 ITLGGI

-1596 EIPLTKAVDVAKS
+1596 EIPLTKAVNVAKS

-1619 SYFYLKDQE
+1619 SYLYLKDQE
-1628 ERINL
+1628 ERISL
-1633 REILPVDCGNAQY
+1633 REILPVDCGKAQY
-1646 AAPEITG
+1646 AAPEMTG

-1660 PSIANDILS
+1660 PSIADDILS

-1700 LECNDQIPVRLQEG
+1700 LECNDQTPVRLQEG
-1714 TQVTLK
+1714 TEVTLK
-1720 KEKDTLTYGDL
+1720 KDTLTYGGL
-1731 LSTLE
+1731 LSALE
-1736 FSEAEFVDG
+1736 FSEAEFVDE
-1745 EGNTVEGTLA
+1745 EGNTVEGTLE
-1755 WKDATQR
+1755 WKDGTQR

-1772 IFTPDDAV
+1772 IFMPSDEA

-1793 AKELTVTKA
+1793 AKKLTVTKA
-1802 TAKNRKYDGTNQV
+1802 TARNRKYDGTNQV
-1815 SITEVL
+1815 AITEVL
-1821 LNGMLE
+1821 LSGMLE
-1827 GDEVSVDLTDLYGTL
+1827 GDEVSVDLTDLHGTL
-1842 KDKKAGEYTSVTLP
+1842 KDKKTGEYTSVTLP
-1856 VLTLAGK
+1856 ELTLVGK
-1863 DKANYRLLQPVTEI
+1863 DKANYRLVQPVTEI
-1877 PLTKAVTI
+1877 PLTKTVTI
-1885 ETQDTTETPDT
+1885 ETPE
-1896 KETPDTTETPDT
+1896 T

-1929 PIQKPAKTEYLKKG
+1929 PIQKPSKPEYLKKG
-1943 RKFTGAD
+1943 TKFIGPD
-1950 NNQYKVT
+1950 KNQYKVT

-1963 FTVVYLKP
+1963 FTVAYLKP

-1976 GTVNIPDS
+1976 GMVKIPDS

-2002 KKNKKIRK
+2002 KNQKKIRK
-2010 VVIPSSIEKI
+2010 VVIPSGVSRI
-2020 GKQAFYGCKNLKNIT
+2020 GKKAFYGCKNLKNIT
-2035 FKTTKL
+2035 IKTTKL

-2052 GIHAKAAIKVPKKKL
+2052 GIHAKAVIKVPKKKL

-2076 RGVAKKENVRASR
+2076 RGAAKKEKVQAIKVKPEKA

>member
-1 MRKRF
+1 MRKRIA
-6 TAGLLAF
+6 AGLLAF

-80 VLTADIDMTGED
+80 VLTADIDMTGEG

-144 MEDGVFTSSTSTA
+144 MEDGMFTSSTSTA

-187 VGSSKGWIESCKNS
+187 VGSSQGWIESCKNS
-201 GAIKATW
+201 GAIKETW
-208 GYGRSGGI
+208 GLGRSGGI
-216 AGEQVCGSNS
+216 AGEQVCGRNS

-234 IKYCYNTGTADAYYA
+234 IKYCYNTGTADGYHA
-249 GGIVGYQSYRN
+249 GGITGYQSYRN
-260 EEACDII
+260 QETCDII
-267 SCWSDAAMTGS
+267 SCWSDAVITGS
-278 ITGGIAGSLARG
+278 KTGGITGSLANG
-290 GTIQNCVF
+290 ATIQNCVF
-298 NTDRFKGGVYNKNQN
+298 NTGRFKGEVYNNNQN

-353 EENPDAYPVMDGTHG
+353 EENPDAYPVMDSTHG
-368 KVYYLEKSNT
+368 KVYYLEESNT
-378 YSNHPGSIAKNEI
+378 YSNYPENMMNSEI
-391 LLVSGTQMVKTSDN
+391 WLVYGTQIMKTSDN
-405 LSQTKP
+405 LSETKP

-420 SWKGDGQ
+420 SWKGDRQ
-427 IIVGYYLDEKAQIPT
+427 IDAGYYLDEKAQIPT
-442 TAQNSGAVEK
+442 TAQNSGAAEK
-452 AGAPALPGQY
+452 GGAPALPGQY
-462 YVKVTALEVKD
+462 YVKVTALEVEG
-473 FYQETSEIFSYQIN
+473 FYQETSEIFPYQIN
-487 FDARIRMQRIADSES
+487 FDAGIQMQKIADSKS

-530 TSIKTTYYKSKDGV
+530 TSVKTTYYKSKDGV

-601 SEPYVTLAEAFRDT
+601 SEPYVTLAEAFHDT
-615 ERKTAQMKLLKNIE
+615 EEKTAQMKLLKNIE
-629 LKREVEVNSG
+629 LKGEVEVNSG
-639 NLILD
+639 TLILD
-644 LNGYRLQSLRKILL
+644 LNGYRLQISRTVIV
-658 NPDVSLK
+658 NPEVSLK

-671 TQTGVFSGELRVESK
+671 TQMGVFSGKLTVESK
-686 NIEFAGGIYENQSD
+686 NIEFAGGIYENLLGLTYGSETP
-700 NYVMHNSGKIKV
+700 KIKV

-717 ERISK
+717 DRFEK
-722 AWAELGEERCLVDNE
+722 GWAELGEERCLVDNE
-737 TNEKQPYAEASCTNV
+737 TNEKQPYAKASCKNV

-764 DLQYCTWCHKRKP
+764 DLQYCTWCHKKNP
-777 DFQGYIRITV
+777 NFKGYIRITI
-787 NGEETY
+787 NGEDSY

-808 AEITLMQSMENT
+808 AEITLMQSVENT
-820 DNLPALTR
+820 DYLPPLTG

-834 LNQKSLTEKNASLI
+834 LNQKSLTGKRPYSIFIE
-848 NIRGAEVTVKN
+848 RGELTVKN
-859 GTCDIPIIREQGK
+859 GTCGIEILLARGK
-872 LKIESGNFQI
+872 LKIESGNFQT
-882 LKDQSSFR
+882 LKYTE
-890 NSTEITGGNFQ
+890 NSLGKTEITGGNFQ
-901 NIISNSGSAVEDM
+901 NIILNSGSAEDM

-922 STEAGCFL
+922 STETGRFL

-951 SCETLPQISGIADQ
+951 SCEILPQISGITGQ

-971 LIQGVV
+971 LIPGVV
-977 RTDTGNGEST
+977 RTDTGNGESRR
-987 LLEGTWSFKE
+987 LEGTWSFTEK
-997 EENLE
+997 ENLE
-1002 VIPKAGETMTC
+1002 VIPELGETKTC
-1013 DLIFTPE
+1013 DLIFTPK

-1030 GVEVHV
+1030 DVEVHV

-1050 SYIYIKGVT
+1050 SYIYTKVYNLVY
-1059 SMSVDLWEK
+1059 VDLRAK
-1068 LPADKKGDR
+1068 LPEDKKGDT
-1077 YFCSVTGDEQIFNA
+1077 YSCSVTGDEQIFDR
-1091 YKKVTQTGKLYYSVN
+1091 YKVTQNGDLYYRVN
-1106 DFTDRSMIGKTATL
+1106 SFTDRSMIGKTATF
-1120 HVTIEMENYTDV
+1120 HVKIEMENYKDI

-1138 TLTDRKKVVLKEGS
+1138 TLTDQKKVVLKEGS

-1167 LSDLKLNLEGEEQ
+1167 LSDLQLNLEGEEQ
-1180 AVFVEQGTDKQV
+1180 AVFVEQGTDMQV
-1192 QGSLVWN
+1192 QGTLAWKDG
-1199 FPTQRP
+1199 TQRP
-1205 DTSVTSAKWIFTP
+1205 DTSVTSAEWIFTP
-1218 YDIAYVD
+1218 DDVAY
-1225 AVGSTAI
+1225 ANTEGSTAI

-1259 SDIVLEGIEER
+1259 SDIVLEGIEEG

-1277 GTIRGTLKDVK
+1277 GMIRGTLKDVK

-1312 VQPTDEI
+1312 VQPTDKI
-1319 PLTKEVNVAKSSE
+1319 TLTKVVNVAKSSG

-1337 QNKSYLYLKNQE
+1337 QNKSYLYLKDQE

-1371 ITGNME
+1371 MTGNME
-1377 YITEPSIAN
+1377 YITEPSIAD

-1426 QIPVRLQEGTQVTLK
+1426 QIPVRLQEGTEVTLK
-1441 KEKDTLTYG
+1441 KDTLTYG
-1450 DLLSTLEFSEAEFVD
+1450 GLLSALEFSEAEFVD
-1465 GEGNTVEGT
+1465 EEGNTVEGT
-1474 LAWKDA
+1474 LEWKDG

-1493 IFTPDD
+1493 IFMP
-1499 AVYANAEG
+1499 
-1507 STAITVEPKEVKV
+1507 S
-1520 LAATADDKV
+1520 
-1529 YDGTAY
+1529 
-1535 VSFSNITLGGI
+1535 
-1546 EEGDEISADIGTI
+1546 DEA
-1559 RGTLQDVKAGDYTSV
+1559 
-1574 TLPELTLI
+1574 
-1582 GKDKENYILVQPTD
+1582 
-1596 EIPLTKAVDVAKS
+1596 
-1609 SGLQIEEQNK
+1609 
-1619 SYFYLKDQE
+1619 
-1628 ERINL
+1628 
-1633 REILPVDCGNAQY
+1633 
-1646 AAPEITG
+1646 
-1653 NMEYITE
+1653 
-1660 PSIANDILS
+1660 
-1669 YTVKQGALDRKGKI
+1669 
-1683 QIKVT
+1683 
-1688 TENYEDFVITFN
+1688 
-1700 LECNDQIPVRLQEG
+1700 
-1714 TQVTLK
+1714 
-1720 KEKDTLTYGDL
+1720 
-1731 LSTLE
+1731 
-1736 FSEAEFVDG
+1736 
-1745 EGNTVEGTLA
+1745 
-1755 WKDATQR
+1755 
-1762 PDTSV
+1762 
-1767 TSAEW
+1767 
-1772 IFTPDDAV
+1772 

-1802 TAKNRKYDGTNQV
+1802 TARNRKYDGTNQV
-1815 SITEVL
+1815 AITEVL
-1821 LNGMLE
+1821 LSGMLE
-1827 GDEVSVDLTDLYGTL
+1827 GDEVSVDLTDLHGTL

-1856 VLTLAGK
+1856 KLTLAGK
-1863 DKANYRLLQPVTEI
+1863 DKANYRLVQPVTEI
-1877 PLTKAVTI
+1877 PLTKTVTI
-1885 ETQDTTETPDT
+1885 
-1896 KETPDTTETPDT
+1896 
-1908 KETPE
+1908 ETPE

-1929 PIQKPAKTEYLKKG
+1929 PIQKPSKPEYLKKG
-1943 RKFTGAD
+1943 TKFIGPD

-1963 FTVVYLKP
+1963 FTVAYLKP

-1976 GTVNIPDS
+1976 GTVKIPDS

-2002 KKNKKIRK
+2002 KNQKKIRK
-2010 VVIPSSIEKI
+2010 VVVPSGVSRI
-2020 GKQAFYGCKNLKNIT
+2020 GKKAFYGCKNLKNIT
-2035 FKTTKL
+2035 VKTTKL
-2041 TKKRVGSKAFS
+2041 TKKRVGSKTFF

-2076 RGVAKKENVRASR
+2076 RGVTKKEKVQAIKVKSKKA

>member
-1 MRKRF
+1 MRKRIA
-6 TAGLLAF
+6 AGLLAF

-68 AKVNAGEKDINA
+68 AKVNAGENAVNA

-106 FDGNGHKISKLVCER
+106 FDGNGHKISNLVCER

-134 MENSVVKNLG
+134 KENSVVRNLG
-144 MEDGVFTSSTSTA
+144 MEDGMFTSSTSTA

-187 VGSSKGWIESCKNS
+187 VGSSQGWIESCKNS

-216 AGEQVCGSNS
+216 AGEQVCDRNS

-249 GGIVGYQSYRN
+249 GGITGYQSYKNR
-260 EEACDII
+260 EACDII

-290 GTIQNCVF
+290 DTIQNCVF
-298 NTDRFKGGVYNKNQN
+298 NTDRFKGGVYNNNKN

-368 KVYYLEKSNT
+368 KVYYLEESNT
-378 YSNHPGSIAKNEI
+378 YSNHLGSMAKNEI
-391 LLVSGTQMVKTSDN
+391 LLVSDTQMVKTSDN
-405 LSQTKP
+405 LSRTKP

-427 IIVGYYLDEKAQIPT
+427 IIAGYYLDEKAQVPT
-442 TAQNSGAVEK
+442 TAQNSGATEK

-462 YVKVTALEVKD
+462 YVKITAPEVEG
-473 FYQETSEIFSYQIN
+473 FYQETSEIFPYQIN
-487 FDARIRMQRIADSES
+487 FDARIQMQKIADSKS

-509 NPRELSLEKGRKIT
+509 NPRELSLEKGKKIT
-523 WSCRETP
+523 WSCKETP

-601 SEPYVTLAEAFRDT
+601 SESYVTLAEAFRDA

-629 LKREVEVNSG
+629 LKGGVEVNSG
-639 NLILD
+639 NLLLD
-644 LNGYRLQSLRKILL
+644 LNGYRLQSLREIFL

-671 TQTGVFSGELRVESK
+671 TQTGVFSSSSIRVESK

-700 NYVMHNSGKIKV
+700 SYVMHNSGKIKV
-712 SGGKF
+712 NGGKF

-722 AWAELGEERCLVDNE
+722 KWAELGEERCLVDNE

-777 DFQGYIRITV
+777 DFQGYVRITV
-787 NGEETY
+787 NGVETY
-793 VNTLKEAFEY
+793 VDTLKEALQY

-808 AEITLMQSMENT
+808 AEITFMQSMENT
-820 DNLPALTR
+820 GSLPTLKS
-828 GKISLD
+828 GKITLD
-834 LNQKSLTEKNASLI
+834 LNQKSLTAKSVDRI
-848 NIRGAEVTVKN
+848 YIDGAEVTVKN
-859 GTCDIPIIREQGK
+859 GTFDIVIAQRSGK
-872 LKIESGNFQI
+872 LRIESGDFRQI
-882 LKDQSSFR
+882 GYWDSYQ
-890 NSTEITGGNFQ
+890 NSIEMTGGNFQ
-901 NIISNSGSAVEDM
+901 NIVLYSGSAENM

-922 STEAGCFL
+922 STEDGRFL
-930 SREEV
+930 SRKEV
-935 LAHTT
+935 LTQSD
-940 LQKVEV
+940 LKNVEV

-951 SCETLPQISGIADQ
+951 SCETLPQISGIAEQ

-971 LIQGVV
+971 LIPGVI
-977 RTDTGNGEST
+977 RADTGNGEST
-987 LLEGTWSFKE
+987 LLEGTWSFTEK
-997 EENLE
+997 ENLE
-1002 VIPKAGETMTC
+1002 VIPELGKRLIC
-1013 DLIFTPE
+1013 DLVFTPK
-1020 DDNYPYYKVK
+1020 DGNYPYYVVK

-1036 EKKTPQQAAFHESA
+1036 EKKTPQQTAFHESA
-1050 SYIYIKGVT
+1050 SYIYTKGSGTVF
-1059 SMSVDLWEK
+1059 VDLRAK
-1068 LPADKKGDR
+1068 LPADKKED
-1077 YFCSVTGDEQIFNA
+1077 YYSCSVTGDEQIFYN
-1091 YKKVTQTGKLYYSVN
+1091 YRVTQSGQLTYIVN
-1106 DFTDRSMIGKTATL
+1106 DFTDRSMIGKTAVL
-1120 HVTIEMENYTDV
+1120 HVTVEMENYKDV

-1138 TLTDRKKVVLKEGS
+1138 TLTDQKKVVLKEGS
-1152 EVKVLQDQKLTYGGT
+1152 EVKVLQDQKLTYGET
-1167 LSDLKLNLEGEEQ
+1167 LSDLQLNLEGEEE
-1180 AVFVEQGTDKQV
+1180 AVFVEQGTDTQV
-1192 QGSLVWN
+1192 QGTLAWKDG
-1199 FPTQRP
+1199 TQRP
-1205 DTSVTSAKWIFTP
+1205 DTSMTSAEWIFTP
-1218 YDIAYVD
+1218 DDVAY
-1225 AVGSTAI
+1225 ANAEGSTAI
-1232 TVEPKE
+1232 RVEPKE

-1259 SDIVLEGIEER
+1259 SDIVLEGIEEG

-1312 VQPTDEI
+1312 VQPTDKI
-1319 PLTKEVNVAKSSE
+1319 TLTKVVNVAKSSG

-1337 QNKSYLYLKNQE
+1337 QNKSYLYLKDQE

-1371 ITGNME
+1371 MTGNME
-1377 YITEPSIAN
+1377 YITEPSIAD
-1386 DILSYTVKQGALD
+1386 DILSYTVKHGALD

-1426 QIPVRLQEGTQVTLK
+1426 QTPVRLQEGTEVTLK
-1441 KEKDTLTYG
+1441 KDTLTYG
-1450 DLLSTLEFSEAEFVD
+1450 GLLSALEFSEAEFVD

-1493 IFTPDD
+1493 IFMP
-1499 AVYANAEG
+1499 
-1507 STAITVEPKEVKV
+1507 S
-1520 LAATADDKV
+1520 
-1529 YDGTAY
+1529 
-1535 VSFSNITLGGI
+1535 
-1546 EEGDEISADIGTI
+1546 DEA
-1559 RGTLQDVKAGDYTSV
+1559 
-1574 TLPELTLI
+1574 
-1582 GKDKENYILVQPTD
+1582 
-1596 EIPLTKAVDVAKS
+1596 
-1609 SGLQIEEQNK
+1609 
-1619 SYFYLKDQE
+1619 
-1628 ERINL
+1628 
-1633 REILPVDCGNAQY
+1633 
-1646 AAPEITG
+1646 
-1653 NMEYITE
+1653 
-1660 PSIANDILS
+1660 
-1669 YTVKQGALDRKGKI
+1669 
-1683 QIKVT
+1683 
-1688 TENYEDFVITFN
+1688 
-1700 LECNDQIPVRLQEG
+1700 
-1714 TQVTLK
+1714 
-1720 KEKDTLTYGDL
+1720 
-1731 LSTLE
+1731 
-1736 FSEAEFVDG
+1736 
-1745 EGNTVEGTLA
+1745 
-1755 WKDATQR
+1755 
-1762 PDTSV
+1762 
-1767 TSAEW
+1767 
-1772 IFTPDDAV
+1772 

-1802 TAKNRKYDGTNQV
+1802 TARNRKYDGTNQV
-1815 SITEVL
+1815 AITEVL
-1821 LNGMLE
+1821 LSGMLE
-1827 GDEVSVDLTDLYGTL
+1827 GDEVSVDLTDLHGTL

-1856 VLTLAGK
+1856 KLTLAGK
-1863 DKANYRLLQPVTEI
+1863 DKANYRLVQPVTEI
-1877 PLTKAVTI
+1877 PLTKTVTI
-1885 ETQDTTETPDT
+1885 ETPETP
-1896 KETPDTTETPDT
+1896 ETPKTPETPETPET

-1929 PIQKPAKTEYLKKG
+1929 PIQKPSKPEYLKKG
-1943 RKFTGAD
+1943 TKFIGPD
-1950 NNQYKVT
+1950 KNQYKVT

-1963 FTVVYLKP
+1963 FTVAYLKP

-1976 GTVNIPDS
+1976 GTVKIPDS

-2002 KKNKKIRK
+2002 KNQKKIRK
-2010 VVIPSSIEKI
+2010 VVIPSGVSKI
-2020 GKQAFYGCKNLKNIT
+2020 GKKAFYGCKNLKNIT
-2035 FKTTKL
+2035 IKTMKL
-2041 TKKRVGSKAFS
+2041 TKKNVGSKAFS
-2052 GIHAKAAIKVPKKKL
+2052 GIHAKAVIKVPKKKQ
-2067 SAYRKMLKA
+2067 SAYKKILKA
-2076 RGVAKKENVRASR
+2076 RGVTKKENVQAIKVKLKKA

>member
-1 MRKRF
+1 M
-6 TAGLLAF
+6 
-13 ALAFTAMDFGG
+13 
-24 LVSIQANAAGLVQV
+24 
-38 TEENQS
+38 
-44 NFHLNG
+44 
-50 DYAGYY
+50 
-56 AIADKEDLQAFA
+56 
-68 AKVNAGEKDINA
+68 
-80 VLTADIDMTGED
+80 
-92 WTPIGDTNDGYTGT
+92 
-106 FDGNGHKISKLVCER
+106 
-121 TGDKQVSG
+121 
-129 LFAQL
+129 
-134 MENSVVKNLG
+134 
-144 MEDGVFTSSTSTA
+144 
-157 GAVAAKSNLGKVINC
+157 
-172 WNSGKVTAHDYAGGI
+172 
-187 VGSSKGWIESCKNS
+187 
-201 GAIKATW
+201 
-208 GYGRSGGI
+208 
-216 AGEQVCGSNS
+216 
-226 SQQYVRTY
+226 
-234 IKYCYNTGTADAYYA
+234 
-249 GGIVGYQSYRN
+249 
-260 EEACDII
+260 
-267 SCWSDAAMTGS
+267 
-278 ITGGIAGSLARG
+278 
-290 GTIQNCVF
+290 
-298 NTDRFKGGVYNKNQN
+298 
-313 GSVKDSEGMTSAEFA
+313 
-328 SGKAAWVL
+328 
-336 NGKDNSLVSQ
+336 
-346 AKWFQNL
+346 
-353 EENPDAYPVMDGTHG
+353 
-368 KVYYLEKSNT
+368 
-378 YSNHPGSIAKNEI
+378 
-391 LLVSGTQMVKTSDN
+391 KTSDN

-1259 SDIVLEGIEER
+1259 SNITLGGIEEG
-1270 DEVSADI
+1270 DEISADI
-1277 GTIRGTLKDVK
+1277 GTIRGTLKDAK

-1319 PLTKEVNVAKSSE
+1319 PLTKAVNVAKSSGV
-1332 LQIEE
+1332 QIEE

-1349 ERISLREILPVDCG
+1349 ERINLREILPVDCG
-1363 NAQYAAPE
+1363 NAQYAVPE

-1377 YITEPSIAN
+1377 YITEPSIAD

-1474 LAWKDA
+1474 LAWKD
-1480 TQRPDTSVTSAEW
+1480 
-1493 IFTPDD
+1493 
-1499 AVYANAEG
+1499 G
-1507 STAITVEPKEVKV
+1507 
-1520 LAATADDKV
+1520 
-1529 YDGTAY
+1529 
-1535 VSFSNITLGGI
+1535 
-1546 EEGDEISADIGTI
+1546 
-1559 RGTLQDVKAGDYTSV
+1559 
-1574 TLPELTLI
+1574 
-1582 GKDKENYILVQPTD
+1582 
-1596 EIPLTKAVDVAKS
+1596 
-1609 SGLQIEEQNK
+1609 
-1619 SYFYLKDQE
+1619 
-1628 ERINL
+1628 
-1633 REILPVDCGNAQY
+1633 
-1646 AAPEITG
+1646 
-1653 NMEYITE
+1653 
-1660 PSIANDILS
+1660 
-1669 YTVKQGALDRKGKI
+1669 
-1683 QIKVT
+1683 
-1688 TENYEDFVITFN
+1688 
-1700 LECNDQIPVRLQEG
+1700 
-1714 TQVTLK
+1714 
-1720 KEKDTLTYGDL
+1720 
-1731 LSTLE
+1731 
-1736 FSEAEFVDG
+1736 
-1745 EGNTVEGTLA
+1745 
-1755 WKDATQR
+1755 TQR

-1896 KETPDTTETPDT
+1896 KETP
-1908 KETPE
+1908 E

-1929 PIQKPAKTEYLKKG
+1929 PIQKPSKTEYLKKG
-1943 RKFTGAD
+1943 TKFT
-1950 NNQYKVT
+1950 
-1957 CADGKT
+1957 
-1963 FTVVYLKP
+1963 
-1971 KKGVK
+1971 
-1976 GTVNIPDS
+1976 
-1984 ITVNHVTY
+1984 
-1992 KVTEIAANAF
+1992 
-2002 KKNKKIRK
+2002 R
-2010 VVIPSSIEKI
+2010 
-2020 GKQAFYGCKNLKNIT
+2020 
-2035 FKTTKL
+2035 
-2041 TKKRVGSKAFS
+2041 S
-2052 GIHAKAAIKVPKKKL
+2052 GQ
-2067 SAYRKMLKA
+2067 
-2076 RGVAKKENVRASR
+2076 